1 MEAVAWLPVRDFWGK
16 QMPRPLT
23 TYRYYCVSPLCCALA
38 KNEFFSR
45 QITIGVVS
53 LVVGSLPAL
62 IGGIISGAPLAN
74 TFFFLLLLL
83 IQYGGKNLRA
93 TPKNFARTHVFLTYI
108 FASLFS
114 WLWSS
119 PLSAFWL
126 RRSRQKKTTKWRDF
140 ARSSRLWTERVR
152 RHPSVRWK

>member
-1 MEAVAWLPVRDFWGK
+1 MEAIAWLPVRDFWGK

-45 QITIGVVS
+45 QITIRVVS
-53 LVVGSLPAL
+53 LVVGSLPSL

-74 TFFFLLLLL
+74 TFFF
-83 IQYGGKNLRA
+83 
-93 TPKNFARTHVFLTYI
+93 FSFSFLYNMVVRISAQPQKTLPAPM
-108 FASLFS
+108 FFWPTFSHPSFLGSSL
-114 WLWSS
+114 
-119 PLSAFWL
+119 PLSLLFGSGAL
-126 RRSRQKKTTKWRDF
+126 HKKTTTWRDF